1 MAKTSHPQASCS
13 SSWAFCCSSGTVPS
27 TREHCWT
34 AKAYLTLS
42 LQSPGS
48 NIAVSLQKAPRAAL
62 ERATTPSAPSD
73 NLHASAFR
81 VRGTAQVSSKDGLFM
96 TAHKAAASLLSAGP
110 NMHPVGMNPAVNTL
124 QDPIQRN
131 TVTLTHA
138 FPILTDRCEFS
149 VLGNSNACG
158 DITATDGG
166 LEAIIGFSSRMGT
179 FARHFAMGIM
189 HNSLRIQHSV
199 SKRPASFLR
208 DSSHDREFKR
218 NHSAATR
225 GVISAEERGYR
236 RRTPLS
242 YEVRFLQPI
251 FCCAQKRWRLTTNIG
266 FTPFE
271 SCTQNEQIQDV
282 DSKNY
287 SVLDSTK
294 RWSRSI

>member
-1 MAKTSHPQASCS
+1 
-13 SSWAFCCSSGTVPS
+13 
-27 TREHCWT
+27 
-34 AKAYLTLS
+34 
-42 LQSPGS
+42 
-48 NIAVSLQKAPRAAL
+48 
-62 ERATTPSAPSD
+62 
-73 NLHASAFR
+73 
-81 VRGTAQVSSKDGLFM
+81 
-96 TAHKAAASLLSAGP
+96 
-110 NMHPVGMNPAVNTL
+110 MNPAINTL
-124 QDPIQRN
+124 QDPVQRN

-242 YEVRFLQPI
+242 DEVRFLQPI

-287 SVLDSTK
+287 SVFDSTK
-294 RWSRSI
+294 RWSRSIWRMHHFHIQIIRRHRKFLRYALEGKVYQYSLLPFGSMNLHEMHERNSGSGPVAAPGHFVC